1 MGFDRHS
8 DMQKLIPQ
16 TQLLMCRIQ
25 VWKRDNDTT
34 HRPAGVLL
42 PSGRRSDGKR
52 GDRRRR
58 VTGTVLYLLAST
70 PPYFCNETRGCAKD
84 RAGRRAVCIVLGECR
99 EQGSYRRDGQQAG
112 VQLRLLAQRLTE
124 ARVVQNLLCL
134 SGGAW
139 IQTFQE

>member
-1 MGFDRHS
+1 
-8 DMQKLIPQ
+8 MQKLIPQ

-25 VWKRDNDTT
+25 VWKRENDTI

-42 PSGRRSDGKR
+42 PSERRSGGKR

-58 VTGTVLYLLAST
+58 VTGTVLYSLAST

-84 RAGRRAVCIVLGECR
+84 GAGRRAVCIVLGECR
-99 EQGSYRRDGQQAG
+99 ERGGYRRDG

-124 ARVVQNLLCL
+124 ARLVQNLLGL